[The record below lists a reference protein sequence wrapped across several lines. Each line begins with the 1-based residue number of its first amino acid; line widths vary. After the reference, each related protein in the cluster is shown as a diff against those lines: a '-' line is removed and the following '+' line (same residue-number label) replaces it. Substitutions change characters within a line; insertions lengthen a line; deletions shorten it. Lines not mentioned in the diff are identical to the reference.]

1 MSTVLVQGAS
11 RGIGQA
17 LVRTLLLRTPY
28 DVIATC
34 RDPETSQSQITSTLD
49 SSLLRRLFVYK
60 LDVTRESTIVNC
72 SEQVKK
78 NHGEKPLRLLIN
90 SAGILHVEES
100 LDQINVDLMAE
111 NFQTNAT
118 GNLLV
123 CKHFVKLLDMDLEAH
138 REEQN
143 EAGDSMDLL
152 PKFAIVANISVKT
165 SSITDGLL
173 GGWYSYRTSKAALN
187 QLTRTLSIEFTHRK
201 QNVISVA
208 LYPGI
213 VDTDLSRQYLKK
225 KPSDNV
231 FTPDQSAGYL
241 VNVIKNLKLD
251 DSGYLLTWDG
261 KKTTF

>member
-1 MSTVLVQGAS
+1 MHTRKNLISTMSTVLVQGAS

-60 LDVTRESTIVNC
+60 LDVIRESTIVNC

-118 GNLLV
+118 GS
-123 CKHFVKLLDMDLEAH
+123 LEAH
-138 REEQN
+138 REELEIQWIYCRIRN
-143 EAGDSMDLL
+143 CC
-152 PKFAIVANISVKT
+152 
-165 SSITDGLL
+165 
-173 GGWYSYRTSKAALN
+173 
-187 QLTRTLSIEFTHRK
+187 QLTRSHRNICCTLSWH
-201 QNVISVA
+201 S
-208 LYPGI
+208 
-213 VDTDLSRQYLKK
+213 
-225 KPSDNV
+225 
-231 FTPDQSAGYL
+231 
-241 VNVIKNLKLD
+241 
-251 DSGYLLTWDG
+251 
-261 KKTTF
+261 